1 MKKGIEPCIAEK
13 IVVRHA
19 KILRTMSSFAPGRS
33 VFQDPIDQGTFKI
46 DVAASFLALD
56 PFVTKDLFAFSQ
68 ESGKARAREAAP
80 VAFGVLLTE

>member
-19 KILRTMSSFAPGRS
+19 KILRTRSSFAPGRS

-56 PFVTKDLFAFSQ
+56 PFVTKDLFASAKNREKQ
-68 ESGKARAREAAP
+68 GPGKP
-80 VAFGVLLTE
+80 HL